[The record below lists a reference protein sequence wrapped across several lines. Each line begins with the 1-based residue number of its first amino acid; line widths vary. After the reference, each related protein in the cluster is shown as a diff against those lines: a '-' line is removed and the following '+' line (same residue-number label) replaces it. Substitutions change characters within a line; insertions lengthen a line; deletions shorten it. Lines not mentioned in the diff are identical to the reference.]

1 MRSVA
6 GLLARDN
13 VYRSILHAIHILLIF
28 CKIFYTGNLKMKKTI
43 IAMAIAGVVS
53 APAYAGVSGFG
64 NMGLKSTDAADTEV
78 VGIFGLNANGS
89 VETNGGSTVYGN
101 LSLTSSNA
109 EMSGQSG
116 ANFFVT
122 GTVVGI
128 KGGFGDIFLGN
139 GGSGVHMAQLAGD
152 RHDVS
157 QGNRT
162 RNAVG
167 YQNSFGDVSFRV
179 TSDMSKSNG
188 TTAGVTSAGVQFK
201 VAGITVGAGMEDADT
216 TVGASM
222 GFGAMSV
229 AVHSTTW
236 DVVSDS
242 SVAVKLGYSAGDV
255 SASFQTEDLAGN
267 VKSQL
272 DASYALGG
280 GATVKLRS
288 RMDDAGAA
296 GEYTRVMLGL
306 SF

>member
-1 MRSVA
+1 
-6 GLLARDN
+6 
-13 VYRSILHAIHILLIF
+13 VYRSILQAIHILLIF

-43 IAMAIAGVVS
+43 IAMAIASVVS
-53 APAYAGVSGFG
+53 APAYAAVSGFG
-64 NMGLKSTDAADTEV
+64 NMGIKSTTAVGAAGGTEV
-78 VGIFGLNANGS
+78 IGIFGLNANGS
-89 VETNGGSTVYGN
+89 VATNGGSTVYGN

-109 EMSGQSG
+109 EMVGQTG

-122 GTVVGI
+122 GAVVGI
-128 KGGFGDIFLGN
+128 KGGFGDVFFGN

-157 QGNRT
+157 QGGRT
-162 RNAVG
+162 RNGIG

-179 TSDMSKSNG
+179 TTDPSNNG
-188 TTAGVTSAGVQFK
+188 VASMGVQGKFSGVTVGV
-201 VAGITVGAGMEDADT
+201 GSEDKDT

-236 DVVSDS
+236 DAPSDT
-242 SVAVKLGYSAGDV
+242 SVAVKVGYSAGDV

-267 VKSQL
+267 VRSQI

-280 GATVKLRS
+280 GATMKLRS
-288 RMDDAGAA
+288 RTDDASAA
-296 GEYTRVMLGL
+296 GEYTRLMLGL